1 MRLRRRKAPSRAMAT
16 KKTASGPSKSGAKK
30 PRPKALTKSA
40 LFDAIATEVG
50 DAVTKKQVKQIHEA
64 LVTVAERELK
74 KNGIITLP
82 GFAKFV
88 VVKKPARPARVG
100 KNPFTGE
107 AQKFAAKP
115 ASKAVKARPVK
126 ALKDVVA

>member
-1 MRLRRRKAPSRAMAT
+1 MAT
-16 KKTASGPSKSGAKK
+16 KKTASKPTKSEAKK
-30 PRPKALTKSA
+30 SSPKALSKSA
-40 LFDAIATEVG
+40 LFDAIAAEVG
-50 DAVTKKQVKQIHEA
+50 DGVTKKQVKQIHEA

-107 AQKFAAKP
+107 EQKFAAKP